1 MQIDTLKSKHTIVYI
16 LSFFSIPVK
25 FSPEN
30 KDFDHRLKRSESG
43 MSSYQGYNKTKIR
56 TRVSREERKTNENKE
71 QHCERQLRNIRKEK
85 KIEKMFSE

>member
-1 MQIDTLKSKHTIVYI
+1 
-16 LSFFSIPVK
+16 
-25 FSPEN
+25 
-30 KDFDHRLKRSESG
+30 